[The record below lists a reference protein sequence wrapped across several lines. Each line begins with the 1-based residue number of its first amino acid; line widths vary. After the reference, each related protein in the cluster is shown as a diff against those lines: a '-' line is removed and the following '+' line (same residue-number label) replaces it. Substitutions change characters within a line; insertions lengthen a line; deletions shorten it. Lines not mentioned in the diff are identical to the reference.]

1 MSLSLTKLDLRDGR
15 SFNISSSL
23 NASFFLITFLDLS
36 SPLIFDDEDI
46 DDLSI
51 VVFMLVFWL
60 AEDFDLLLVLR
71 FGELGAE
78 FDLDDLDLLVEL
90 SCLII
95 KYEPFADVL
104 LLLRIEVFDALLFEA
119 GRFS

>member
-1 MSLSLTKLDLRDGR
+1 M
-15 SFNISSSL
+15 
-23 NASFFLITFLDLS
+23 
-36 SPLIFDDEDI
+36 
-46 DDLSI
+46 
-51 VVFMLVFWL
+51 
-60 AEDFDLLLVLR
+60 LR
-71 FGELGAE
+71 FGEFGAE

-104 LLLRIEVFDALLFEA
+104 LLLLIDVFEALRFEA